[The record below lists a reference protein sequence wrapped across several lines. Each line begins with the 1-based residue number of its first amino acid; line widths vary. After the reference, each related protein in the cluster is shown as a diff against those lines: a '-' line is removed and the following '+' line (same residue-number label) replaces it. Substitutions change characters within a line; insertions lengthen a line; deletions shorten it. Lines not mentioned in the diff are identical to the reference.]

1 MNKIKEKV
9 LEEIAERFKE
19 LNKNSQNV
27 VDFLLRVDR
36 EIPKFVEKAIKLTA
50 KEIRKDIEKE
60 HNKIKAEIKKPLRNR
75 EDWFNKIWD
84 RAYLSGLIF
93 VEEKL
98 KKSWGVKDE
107 N

>member
-50 KEIRKDIEKE
+50 KEILESLEAGIKDWNAITIPKVVLL
-60 HNKIKAEIKKPLRNR
+60 NTIK
-75 EDWFNKIWD
+75 D
-84 RAYLSGLIF
+84 
-93 VEEKL
+93 L
-98 KKSWGVKDE
+98 KKSFGVEK
-107 N
+107 